1 MQCSNERRY
10 AMTGSDDSGVLH
22 TARQLVRAEAA
33 ALAALESQLDA
44 RLEAAAQLILDRPG
58 KVLTVGVGTSSH
70 VARRLAHLLSVTG
83 TPSLFM
89 HPVDG
94 LHGSLGAIQ
103 AGDVVI
109 ALSRGG
115 ESDELNEFARRAKK
129 LGAAIVVLTA
139 DAASELGIIG
149 DLTVALSTA
158 PGADPGEIIAMGS
171 TLVIAAWG
179 DALAVTLMERRGY
192 SWDAVLYSHP
202 GGAVGKRAAGDTSQ
216 SGAARLR

>member
-1 MQCSNERRY
+1 
-10 AMTGSDDSGVLH
+10 MTGSHDKGVLDG
-22 TARQLVRAEAA
+22 ARQLVRAEAA

-44 RLEAAAQLILDRPG
+44 RLDAVTQLILDRPG
-58 KVLTVGVGTSSH
+58 KVLTVAVGTSSH

-83 TPSLFM
+83 TPALFM

-109 ALSRGG
+109 AISRDGQT
-115 ESDELNEFARRAKK
+115 DELNEFARRAKK
-129 LGAAIVVLTA
+129 LGAAVVVLTG
-139 DAASELGIIG
+139 DAGSALGIIG

-158 PGADPGEIIAMGS
+158 AGADPGEIIAMGS
-171 TLVIAAWG
+171 TLVVAAWG

-202 GGAVGKRAAGDTSQ
+202 GGAVGKRAAADSSP
-216 SGAARLR
+216 SGARD

>member
-1 MQCSNERRY
+1 V
-10 AMTGSDDSGVLH
+10 TGSDDAAGLH

-44 RLEAAAQLILDRPG
+44 RLDTAAQLILGQPG

-83 TPSLFM
+83 TPALFM

-139 DAASELGIIG
+139 EAGSELGSIG
-149 DLTVALSTA
+149 DLTVALSTPA
-158 PGADPGEIIAMGS
+158 GADPGEILAMGS
-171 TLVIAAWG
+171 TLVTAAWG

-202 GGAVGKRAAGDTSQ
+202 GGAVGKRAADDSAQ
-216 SGAARLR
+216 SGAPRLT

>member
-1 MQCSNERRY
+1 
-10 AMTGSDDSGVLH
+10 MTGSNDKGVLDA
-22 TARQLVRAEAA
+22 ARQLVRAEAA

-44 RLEAAAQLILDRPG
+44 RLAAVTQLILDRPG
-58 KVLTVGVGTSSH
+58 KVLTVAVGTSSH

-83 TPSLFM
+83 TPALFM

-109 ALSRGG
+109 AISRDG
-115 ESDELNEFARRAKK
+115 ETDELNEFARRAKK
-129 LGAAIVVLTA
+129 LGAAVVVLTG
-139 DAASELGIIG
+139 DARSALGIIG

-158 PGADPGEIIAMGS
+158 AGADPGEIIAMGS
-171 TLVIAAWG
+171 TLVVAAWG

-202 GGAVGKRAAGDTSQ
+202 GGAVGKRAAADSSQ
-216 SGAARLR
+216 SGAPG

>member
-1 MQCSNERRY
+1 
-10 AMTGSDDSGVLH
+10 MTAPRDSGGLQ

-44 RLEAAAQLILDRPG
+44 RLDAVAQLILDRPG
-58 KVLTVGVGTSSH
+58 KVLTVAVGTSSH

-83 TPSLFM
+83 TPALFM

-109 ALSRGG
+109 AISRDG
-115 ESDELNEFARRAKK
+115 ETDELNEFARRAKK
-129 LGAAIVVLTA
+129 LGAAIVVLTG
-139 DAASELGIIG
+139 DAGSALGSIG
-149 DLTVALSTA
+149 DLTVALSTSA
-158 PGADPGEIIAMGS
+158 GADPGEIIAMGS
-171 TLVIAAWG
+171 TLVVAAWG

-202 GGAVGKRAAGDTSQ
+202 GGAVGKRAAADSAQ
-216 SGAARLR
+216 SGAPRLR

>member
-1 MQCSNERRY
+1 
-10 AMTGSDDSGVLH
+10 MTGSRGAGDLR
-22 TARQLVRAEAA
+22 TACQLVRAEAA
-33 ALAALESQLDA
+33 ALAALESQLDT
-44 RLEAAAQLILDRPG
+44 RLDATAQLILDRPG

-83 TPSLFM
+83 TPALFM

-103 AGDVVI
+103 AADVVI
-109 ALSRGG
+109 AISRHG
-115 ESDELNEFARRAKK
+115 ETDELNEFARRAKN

-139 DAASELGIIG
+139 DAGSELGSIG
-149 DLTVALSTA
+149 DLTVALSTPA
-158 PGADPGEIIAMGS
+158 GADPGEIIAMGS
-171 TLVIAAWG
+171 TLVTAAWG

-202 GGAVGKRAAGDTSQ
+202 GGAVGKRAAADSPQ
-216 SGAARLR
+216 SGALD

>member
-1 MQCSNERRY
+1 
-10 AMTGSDDSGVLH
+10 MTGAPGPGVRD

-33 ALAALESQLDA
+33 ALAALEAQLDA
-44 RLEAAAQLILDRPG
+44 RLDAVTQLILDRPG
-58 KVLTVGVGTSSH
+58 KVLTVAVGTSSH

-83 TPSLFM
+83 TPALFM

-109 ALSRGG
+109 AISRDG
-115 ESDELNEFARRAKK
+115 ETDELNEFARRAKQ
-129 LGAAIVVLTA
+129 LGAAIVVLTG
-139 DAASELGIIG
+139 DAGSALGIVG

-158 PGADPGEIIAMGS
+158 AGADPGEIIAMGS
-171 TLVIAAWG
+171 TLVVAAWG

-202 GGAVGKRAAGDTSQ
+202 GGAVGKRAAADSSQ
-216 SGAARLR
+216 SGAPG